1 LSRTPGVILAVAIA
15 AVLAAAIVL
24 LVWRPFDDGPA
35 IQTRS
40 PGVWEEQTASQPM
53 RLTVS
58 TAGDE
63 ADGTDYWVQFA
74 GEPGEPLPARL
85 DGEQILVLDADTG
98 DTRWVFVY
106 DEGADALIVTARGG
120 GETNVLRRV
129 SK

>member
-1 LSRTPGVILAVAIA
+1 LSRTLVVILAVAIA
-15 AVLAAAIVL
+15 AVLAAVIVL

-35 IQTRS
+35 IQTGA
-40 PGVWEEQTASQPM
+40 PGVWQEQTASQPM

-58 TAGDE
+58 TASDE

-74 GEPGEPLPARL
+74 GAPAEPLPARL
-85 DGEQILVLDADTG
+85 DGEQILVLDADSR

-106 DEGADALIVTARGG
+106 DEGADALIVTPRDG

-129 SK
+129 SR